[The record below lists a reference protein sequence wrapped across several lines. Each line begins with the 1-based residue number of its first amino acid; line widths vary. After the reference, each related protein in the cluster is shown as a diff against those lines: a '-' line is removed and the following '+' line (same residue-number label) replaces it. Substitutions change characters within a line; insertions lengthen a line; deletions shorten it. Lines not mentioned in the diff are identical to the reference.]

1 MKIKTIS
8 LLVLSFVLAH
18 ISFAHSKALTTPFV
32 DSLVEPYLS
41 IQQGFAGDDLAK
53 SQAGA
58 TALLKALES
67 APKAEDAK
75 ATIDAFVK
83 SAKSIESAEDI
94 EAARATF
101 QGLSKEF
108 QSLVEHV
115 GTSGQVTLYLAQCP
129 MAFNGKGGAWVQGTE
144 QVMNP
149 YYGAMMLHCGS
160 ARPLE

>member
-1 MKIKTIS
+1 MKMKTIS

-18 ISFAHSKALTTPFV
+18 VSFAHSKALTTPFV
-32 DSLVEPYLS
+32 DSVVQPYLK
-41 IQQGFAGDDLAK
+41 IQEGLAGDDLEK
-53 SQAGA
+53 SQSGA
-58 TALLKALES
+58 TALLKALET
-67 APKAEDAK
+67 APDAEDAK
-75 ATIDAFVK
+75 ATIEAFAK

-94 EAARATF
+94 KAARATF
-101 QGLSKEF
+101 QDLSKEF

-115 GTSGQVTLYLAQCP
+115 GTSGKVMLYLAQCP
-129 MAFNGKGGAWVQGTE
+129 MAFNGKGGTWVQGTE